1 MSRIPAPAQV
11 AGADTM
17 QNNEQR
23 MPMQEQSFSHNPGN
37 FFTEQS
43 GADLVPRTPL
53 LLARTFPPARSRPLP
68 SVALVLK
75 RPTRRQTLPGELVE
89 HRGRGGVGR
98 GGAGCALIRVLCKHL
113 LAIIRVDSAPDAR
126 PGRPPAA
133 GGQQRGA

>member
-53 LLARTFPPARSRPLP
+53 LLDAFWR
-68 SVALVLK
+68 K
-75 RPTRRQTLPGELVE
+75 C
-89 HRGRGGVGR
+89 GGVMLLDYDHYAHKDWYR
-98 GGAGCALIRVLCKHL
+98 THYPALWN
-113 LAIIRVDSAPDAR
+113 
-126 PGRPPAA
+126 
-133 GGQQRGA
+133 RGATHADPVSIITPATLGTWDLHGAYLERGARAPGPPP